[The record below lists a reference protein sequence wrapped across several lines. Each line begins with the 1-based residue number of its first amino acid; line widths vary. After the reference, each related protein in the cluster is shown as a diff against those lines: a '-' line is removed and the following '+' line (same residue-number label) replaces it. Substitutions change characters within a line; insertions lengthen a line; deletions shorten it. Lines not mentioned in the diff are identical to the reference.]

1 MWKEKETY
9 KDYIVTK
16 VMPLGELKAT
26 LVELEHTPSGAQVMH
41 IENDDPENLFCLS
54 FETLPYN
61 SNGVAHILEHT
72 VLCGSRSFPVKD
84 PFFAMTR
91 RSLNTFMNALTGS
104 DFTCYPASSQVEK
117 DFYNLLDVYIDAV
130 FHPLLKK
137 ESFLQEGHRLEFG
150 SPETLSN
157 LEWKGIVYN
166 EMKGALASADT
177 RLWHAMMH
185 LLVPNL
191 TYAHISGG
199 DPKVIPTLTYEE
211 LIRFHETY
219 YHASRCLY
227 FFYGNLPL
235 KRHLDF
241 LSEKILKSTY
251 KLPPLPKIPR
261 QPRFTAPIE
270 REEFYPTTTDDDNED
285 KTMVSWGWLTVPMQ
299 DQETLLA
306 LTLLDAVLMETDA
319 SLVKLPL
326 LQSGLCTS
334 ADAYLDTDMSEMPYL
349 IVCKGCSP
357 ENIQALDDLLLRSL
371 QEVVDKGIPKH
382 LIEAAL
388 HQLEFARTEISGDH
402 APFGL
407 TLFMRS
413 ALAKQHG
420 CPPEN
425 SLLIHSLFEKLRQKL
440 EDPSYLPGLLKTYL
454 LKNPHRVRLA
464 FHPDSKLAE
473 KEASEEKQKLN
484 LLQQEL
490 PREEKEKI
498 LQQMHHLEHYQ
509 KQLIE
514 QNIDCLPKVTL
525 DDVPA
530 LAKHF
535 VLKES
540 DQVFSHSCFT
550 NHIVYAD
557 LTFDLP
563 HFEEEDLPYVQLLSS
578 IISELGMGKRN
589 YIQNL
594 EYLQSHVGG
603 LGTSLSL
610 YVQTE
615 SPHLMKPSFTIRGKA
630 LERNA
635 KELFSIFKDLAV
647 NPRVDEKKRI
657 EELILQIHTALQ
669 NRLQKNSLRYAS
681 QLALS
686 GLSVSSKISESWHG
700 LSFTKWIQEIA
711 SDLKKNLP
719 KVMQRLEKLK
729 NELFSLHNAQL
740 VLTCDEAMHQKLELE
755 DYFGVLDLPERPFN
769 PWKGDYELYP
779 VVSQGRSM
787 STPVAFTCEAF
798 PVASYLNPHAPGLT
812 VAAHILDNK
821 ILHPKIREQGGAY
834 GCGATYSPMTGH
846 FTFYSYRDPKIA
858 STLKIFREAVET
870 IAEGHFQDSDLE
882 EAKLET
888 IQQMD
893 VPVSPGNRGATVYA
907 WMREGKT
914 PKQRQHYRDKLLA
927 LTSQEIRLAVKKE
940 LLEKLD
946 LGTVVTFASKEL
958 LEKENRDLEKPLPII
973 PV

>member
-16 VMPLGELKAT
+16 VMPLVELKAT

-72 VLCGSRSFPVKD
+72 VLCGSRNFPVKD

-199 DPKVIPTLTYEE
+199 DPKVIPTLSYEE
-211 LIRFHETY
+211 LIQFHETY

-251 KLPPLPKIPR
+251 KLPPVPKIPQ

-270 REEFYPTTTDDDNED
+270 REEFYPATTDEED
-285 KTMVSWGWLTVPMQ
+285 KTIVSWGWLTVPMQ

-306 LTLLDAVLMETDA
+306 LILLDAVLMETDA
-319 SLVKLPL
+319 SLLKLPL

-349 IVCKGCSP
+349 IVCKGCNP

-371 QEVVDKGIPKH
+371 QEVVDKGIPKEM
-382 LIEAAL
+382 IEAAL
-388 HQLEFARTEISGDH
+388 HQLEFARTEIVGDH

-413 ALAKQHG
+413 ALAKQHN

-425 SLLIHSLFEKLRQKL
+425 ALLIHSLFENLRKKL

-454 LKNPHRVRLA
+454 LKNHHRVRLA
-464 FHPDSKLAE
+464 FHPDGKLAE
-473 KEASEEKQKLN
+473 KEAAEEKEKLN
-484 LLQQEL
+484 RLEQEL
-490 PREEKEKI
+490 PKEEKEKI

-535 VLKES
+535 VLKEKKE
-540 DQVFSHSCFT
+540 VFSHACFT
-550 NHIVYAD
+550 NHIIYAD

-603 LGTSLSL
+603 LGTSLGL

-615 SPHLMKPSFTIRGKA
+615 SPHLMRPSFTIRGKA

-647 NPRVDEKKRI
+647 SPRVDEKKRI
-657 EELILQIHTALQ
+657 EELILQIHTGLQ

-686 GLSVSSKISESWHG
+686 GLSVSSKIAESWHG
-700 LSFTKWIQEIA
+700 LSYTKWIQEIA

-729 NELFSLHNAQL
+729 NELFSLHSAQL
-740 VLTCDEAMHQKLELE
+740 VITCDEAMHQKLELE
-755 DYFGVLDLPERPFN
+755 NYFGVMDLPERPFN

-846 FTFYSYRDPKIA
+846 FTLYSYRDPKIA

-888 IQQMD
+888 IQHMD
-893 VPVSPGNRGATVYA
+893 VPVSPGNRGAAAYA

-927 LTSQEIRLAVKKE
+927 LTPQEIRLAVKNE
-940 LLEKLD
+940 LLEKQS
-946 LGTVVTFASKEL
+946 TIVTFASKEL

>member
-1 MWKEKETY
+1 MWKENEKY
-9 KDYIVTK
+9 KDFVVKK
-16 VMPLGELKAT
+16 VMPLEELKAT
-26 LVELEHTPSGAQVMH
+26 LIELEHVPSGAQIMQ

-54 FETLPYN
+54 FETLPYS

-72 VLCGSRSFPVKD
+72 VLCGSRKFPVKD

-137 ESFLQEGHRLEFG
+137 ESFLQEGHRLEFADPQKLAG
-150 SPETLSN
+150 

-177 RLWHAMMH
+177 RLWHEMMH
-185 LLVPNL
+185 SLVPNL

-199 DPKVIPTLTYEE
+199 DPKIIPSLTYEE
-211 LIRFHETY
+211 LIQFHETY
-219 YHASRCLY
+219 YHPSRCLY
-227 FFYGNLPL
+227 FFYGNIPL
-235 KRHLDF
+235 KKHLDF

-251 KLPPLPKIPR
+251 KLPPLPRIPR

-270 REEFYPTTTDDDNED
+270 REGFYPATNVEDMDD
-285 KTMVSWGWLTVPMQ
+285 KTMVAWGWLTVPMQ

-319 SLVKLPL
+319 SLIKLPL

-334 ADAYLDTDMSEMPYL
+334 ADAYLDTDMSEMPYM
-349 IVCKGCSP
+349 IVCKGCDP
-357 ENIQALDDLLLRSL
+357 ENVQALDDLLLRSL
-371 QEVVDKGIPKH
+371 QDVLDNGIPEH
-382 LIEAAL
+382 MIEAAL
-388 HQLEFARTEISGDH
+388 HQLEFARTEITGDH

-425 SLLIHSLFEKLRQKL
+425 ALLIHSLFEKLREKL
-440 EDPSYLPGLLKTYL
+440 QDPLYLPGLLKTYL
-454 LKNPHRVRLA
+454 LKNPHRVRLS
-464 FHPDSKLAE
+464 FHPDPKLGSR
-473 KEASEEKQKLN
+473 EADEEKHRLKALEQD
-484 LLQQEL
+484 L

-498 LQQMHHLEHYQ
+498 VQQMHHLEHYQ
-509 KQLIE
+509 QKLVE

-525 DDVPA
+525 DDVPV

-535 VLKES
+535 VLKEKNE
-540 DQVFSHSCFT
+540 VFSHSCFT
-550 NHIVYAD
+550 NHIIYAD
-557 LTFDLP
+557 LFFDLP
-563 HFEEEDLPYVQLLSS
+563 HIEEEDLPYVQLLSM
-578 IISELGMGKRN
+578 IVSELGMGKRN
-589 YIQNL
+589 YIKNL

-610 YVQTE
+610 SVQAE
-615 SPHLMKPSFTIRGKA
+615 SPHLTKPSFAIRGKA

-635 KELFSIFKDLAV
+635 KELFSIFKDLSLHA
-647 NPRVDEKKRI
+647 RVDEKKRI
-657 EELILQIHTALQ
+657 EELILQIHTGLQ
-669 NRLQKNSLRYAS
+669 NRLQKNSLRYAT

-686 GLSVSSKISESWHG
+686 GLSVSSKIIESWGG
-700 LSFTKWIQEIA
+700 LSFVKWIQEIV
-711 SDLKKNLP
+711 SDLPGKLP

-729 NELFSLHNAQL
+729 NQVISLHNAQL
-740 VLTCDEAMHQKLELE
+740 VVTCDEPMHQKLELE
-755 DYFGVLDLPERPFN
+755 DYFGVLDLPKRPFN
-769 PWKGDYELYP
+769 PWKGDYEIYP

-787 STPVAFTCEAF
+787 ATPVAFTCEAY
-798 PVASYLNPHAPGLT
+798 PVGAYLNPHAPGLT
-812 VAAHILDNK
+812 VAGHIIDNK

-846 FTFYSYRDPKIA
+846 FTLFSYRDPKIA

-870 IAEGHFQDSDLE
+870 IAEGHFKDSDIE

-888 IQQMD
+888 MQHMD
-893 VPVSPGNRGATVYA
+893 IPIAPGSRGLTAYA

-914 PKQRQHYRDKLLA
+914 PKQRQHYRDRLLA
-927 LTSQEIRLAVKKE
+927 LTPQEIRLAVKKE
-940 LLEKLD
+940 LLDKLGS
-946 LGTVVTFASKEL
+946 GTIVTFASKEL
-958 LEKENRDLEKPLPII
+958 LEKENADLEKPLPII

>member
-1 MWKEKETY
+1 
-9 KDYIVTK
+9 
-16 VMPLGELKAT
+16 
-26 LVELEHTPSGAQVMH
+26 LV
-41 IENDDPENLFCLS
+41 
-54 FETLPYN
+54 
-61 SNGVAHILEHT
+61 
-72 VLCGSRSFPVKD
+72 
-84 PFFAMTR
+84 
-91 RSLNTFMNALTGS
+91 
-104 DFTCYPASSQVEK
+104 
-117 DFYNLLDVYIDAV
+117 
-130 FHPLLKK
+130 
-137 ESFLQEGHRLEFG
+137 
-150 SPETLSN
+150 
-157 LEWKGIVYN
+157 
-166 EMKGALASADT
+166 
-177 RLWHAMMH
+177 
-185 LLVPNL
+185 
-191 TYAHISGG
+191 
-199 DPKVIPTLTYEE
+199 
-211 LIRFHETY
+211 
-219 YHASRCLY
+219 
-227 FFYGNLPL
+227 
-235 KRHLDF
+235 
-241 LSEKILKSTY
+241 
-251 KLPPLPKIPR
+251 
-261 QPRFTAPIE
+261 
-270 REEFYPTTTDDDNED
+270 
-285 KTMVSWGWLTVPMQ
+285 
-299 DQETLLA
+299 
-306 LTLLDAVLMETDA
+306 
-319 SLVKLPL
+319 
-326 LQSGLCTS
+326 
-334 ADAYLDTDMSEMPYL
+334 
-349 IVCKGCSP
+349 
-357 ENIQALDDLLLRSL
+357 
-371 QEVVDKGIPKH
+371 
-382 LIEAAL
+382 
-388 HQLEFARTEISGDH
+388 
-402 APFGL
+402 
-407 TLFMRS
+407 
-413 ALAKQHG
+413 
-420 CPPEN
+420 
-425 SLLIHSLFEKLRQKL
+425 
-440 EDPSYLPGLLKTYL
+440 
-454 LKNPHRVRLA
+454 
-464 FHPDSKLAE
+464 
-473 KEASEEKQKLN
+473 
-484 LLQQEL
+484 
-490 PREEKEKI
+490 
-498 LQQMHHLEHYQ
+498 
-509 KQLIE
+509 E

-535 VLKES
+535 VIKEKAE
-540 DQVFSHSCFT
+540 VFSHACFT

-615 SPHLMKPSFTIRGKA
+615 SPHLMRPSFTIRGKA

-686 GLSVSSKISESWHG
+686 GLSVSSKIAESWHG
-700 LSFTKWIQEIA
+700 LSYTKWIQEIA

-755 DYFGVLDLPERPFN
+755 NYFGVMDLPERPFN

-846 FTFYSYRDPKIA
+846 FTLYSYRDPKIA

-893 VPVSPGNRGATVYA
+893 VPISPGNRGATAYA

-914 PKQRQHYRDKLLA
+914 PKQRQHYRDRLLS
-927 LTSQEIRLAVKKE
+927 LTPQEIRLSVKKE
-940 LLEKLD
+940 LLEKLG